1 MLSFFRRVSKSKIG
15 TWIMVAVLVAILGG
29 FAASDISNFGSGN
42 IGFGMG
48 SSTLAKVGNQQVSER
63 DMSDAMQRRLQ
74 EVRDQKPEADYATI
88 IGDFDQVLGLLIDQ
102 RSLLAFGDKYGFRL
116 SKRLID
122 AEIAQ
127 IPQTKGLNG
136 QFSDQAYQA
145 FLQRQRLTD
154 AQVRDI
160 IGSGMLQRLLLTPVA
175 ANARLSVGMATPYA
189 SMMLESREGEAAVIP
204 VDAFKA
210 GVKAS
215 DADLQQFYTAN
226 RARYMIPEQRVLRFA
241 SLGPDQVASISAS
254 DQEIADYYNKNHAS
268 YGASETRNL
277 SQVVVPDQVTAS
289 GIAARAKGGA
299 TLAAAA
305 APAGSNAAVTTLSDQ
320 TRQAYAGVAGDKV
333 AAAVFSAASGAVV
346 GPVQSDFGWVVA
358 KVDSVKSKGGKT
370 LAQAREEIAAKLNA
384 DKRKGAIE
392 DLVDKMQ
399 EAIDGGGNFTEAAAA
414 AKAAVTTTPLI
425 TASGASRADPK
436 FQLASEFAPALKTGF
451 DIAPNDP
458 PEIVSLPNDKGYVL
472 VSPAQV
478 TAAAPAP
485 LTSIRDQVAADWLND
500 QALKRARAAADRIAA
515 RASQGG
521 SLADAVKQAG
531 VPLPAAQPIAARR
544 IQIATA
550 NGQVPPA
557 MRLLFTIG
565 QGKTRAV
572 ADPQGRGFYV
582 VKVGKIVPG
591 NALLQPSLIGQMQ
604 RELQQS
610 VSEDYARQ
618 FLAAIRADMKV
629 NRNDSAIQTIKTRMA
644 TQGG

>member
-15 TWIMVAVLVAILGG
+15 TWIMVALLVAILAG

-88 IGDFDQVLGLLIDQ
+88 IGDFDQVLGLLVDQ

-241 SLGPDQVASISAS
+241 SIGPDQVASVSAS
-254 DQEIADYYNKNHAS
+254 DQEIADYYNKNQAS
-268 YGASETRNL
+268 YSASETRSL
-277 SQVVVPDQVTAS
+277 SQVVVPDQATAS

-399 EAIDGGGNFTEAAAA
+399 QAIDGGGNFTEAAAA
-414 AKAAVTTTPLI
+414 AKAAVATTPMI
-425 TASGASRADPK
+425 TANGASRADPK
-436 FQLASEFAPALKTGF
+436 FQLPPELAPALKTGF

-485 LTSIRDQVAADWLND
+485 LASIRDQVAADWLND
-500 QALKRARAAADRIAA
+500 QALKHARAAADRIAA
-515 RASQGG
+515 KASQGG
-521 SLADAVKQAG
+521 SLADAIKQAG

-565 QGKTRAV
+565 QGKTRAI
-572 ADPQGRGFYV
+572 ADPEGRGFYV

-604 RELQQS
+604 RELQQN

-629 NRNDSAIQTIKTRMA
+629 KRNDSAIQTMKTRMA

>member
-241 SLGPDQVASISAS
+241 LLGPDQVASISAS
-254 DQEIADYYNKNHAS
+254 DQEIADYYNKNQAS

-305 APAGSNAAVTTLSDQ
+305 APAGSKAAVTTLSDQ

-358 KVDSVKSKGGKT
+358 KVELG
-370 LAQAREEIAAKLNA
+370 
-384 DKRKGAIE
+384 
-392 DLVDKMQ
+392 Q
-399 EAIDGGGNFTEAAAA
+399 EQGRQD
-414 AKAAVTTTPLI
+414 PR
-425 TASGASRADPK
+425 SGA
-436 FQLASEFAPALKTGF
+436 
-451 DIAPNDP
+451 
-458 PEIVSLPNDKGYVL
+458 
-472 VSPAQV
+472 
-478 TAAAPAP
+478 
-485 LTSIRDQVAADWLND
+485 
-500 QALKRARAAADRIAA
+500 
-515 RASQGG
+515 
-521 SLADAVKQAG
+521 
-531 VPLPAAQPIAARR
+531 
-544 IQIATA
+544 
-550 NGQVPPA
+550 
-557 MRLLFTIG
+557 
-565 QGKTRAV
+565 
-572 ADPQGRGFYV
+572 
-582 VKVGKIVPG
+582 
-591 NALLQPSLIGQMQ
+591 
-604 RELQQS
+604 
-610 VSEDYARQ
+610 
-618 FLAAIRADMKV
+618 
-629 NRNDSAIQTIKTRMA
+629 
-644 TQGG
+644 